1 MTAATDNPWA
11 ILDELIGISGVKHL
25 TDKQGTQSAFYGRCS
40 TEDNQDP
47 KTSRGWQLENAREVH
62 RAAAAV
68 RSSKSSSTSGSRDP
82 CRGSGGRQDARL
94 LAALKDPGRSW
105 NAVVVGE
112 GTRCW
117 FGNQFS
123 LIAPRFE
130 AYGVELW
137 IPELGGDVSTRVTR
151 RTRC

>member
-47 KTSRGWQLENAREVH
+47 KTSRAWQRENAEKFIGPGGGSIVEDYFD
-62 RAAAAV
+62 V
-68 RSSKSSSTSGSRDP
+68 GQSRSVTWDRRPAGS
-82 CRGSGGRQDARL
+82 QL

-105 NAVVVGE
+105 NVAGTPWLSVKVRVVGSAISS
-112 GTRCW
+112 R
-117 FGNQFS
+117 
-123 LIAPRFE
+123 
-130 AYGVELW
+130 
-137 IPELGGDVSTRVTR
+137 
-151 RTRC
+151 